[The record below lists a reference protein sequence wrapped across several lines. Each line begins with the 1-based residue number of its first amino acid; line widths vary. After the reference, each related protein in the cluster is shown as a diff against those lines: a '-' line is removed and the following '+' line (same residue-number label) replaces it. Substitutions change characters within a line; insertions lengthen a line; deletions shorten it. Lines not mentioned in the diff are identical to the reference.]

1 MMPFPITADQPAR
14 FVGPLPKS
22 CDVVVIGGGVIG
34 VMTAWHLAERGLS
47 VVMCEKGRIAGEQS
61 SRNWGWIR
69 QQGRDLAELPIMVE
83 SLSIWKA
90 LAREFG
96 AGLGFRQDGVLY
108 LARTDAELADYAAWM
123 TAAQGHGLDT
133 QIISQRQVQERLTG
147 SVGPWIGGLL
157 TPSDAR
163 AEPWFAVPMLAEGA
177 VTRGV
182 VIAED
187 CAVRRLDRAGGRVA
201 GVITERGR
209 IAADQ
214 VVMAGGAWSSLFLR
228 AEGVIIPQLAV
239 LASVAATESL
249 PQVFAGNA
257 VDDRFAFRRRLDGG
271 YTLAPGGSHDFH
283 VGPDAF
289 RHLLRYLPV
298 LKKDFRSTH
307 FRAAAPRDHPDA
319 WTTRRHWSGDEVS
332 PFERM
337 RVLNPGPNQAAL
349 DAVVADFKA
358 AFPGLGAVALKSVW
372 AGMIDTMPDVVP
384 VIDRVATVP
393 GLVFA
398 TGLSGHGFGIG
409 PGVGRVVADLVAGN
423 AVGHDLTRFRLSRF
437 SDGSKVRAGPSL

>member
-1 MMPFPITADQPAR
+1 
-14 FVGPLPKS
+14 
-22 CDVVVIGGGVIG
+22 
-34 VMTAWHLAERGLS
+34 
-47 VVMCEKGRIAGEQS
+47 
-61 SRNWGWIR
+61 
-69 QQGRDLAELPIMVE
+69 
-83 SLSIWKA
+83 
-90 LAREFG
+90 
-96 AGLGFRQDGVLY
+96 
-108 LARTDAELADYAAWM
+108 
-123 TAAQGHGLDT
+123 
-133 QIISQRQVQERLTG
+133 
-147 SVGPWIGGLL
+147 
-157 TPSDAR
+157 
-163 AEPWFAVPMLAEGA
+163 MLAEGA

-393 GLVFA
+393 GLVIA